1 MAKVQILNL
10 THFNIG
16 FIIYLIVYLLRKMF
30 MKFIKFSP
38 FLLILIIQCFVISC
52 ATDSNNE
59 ELNINGE
66 FNLEAFENAELYS
79 IKERGGFL
87 MVGNDSGLFAKQK
100 TEDTWFGL
108 IDEEVSIRAFEI
120 ISENEIIATLYF
132 NNQDSATIGRTTNFG
147 ESWLPYR
154 NGFDPVYNS
163 IPTIMEQ
170 SKNDDNT
177 MYAGG
182 SILRVAKSTDNAENW
197 NIVFGSW
204 EGFGSIFFV
213 KSTPENLWTGGSSAT
228 FHPLL
233 YKSKDEGST
242 WGEISVIENIKAI
255 ARDVKDIND
264 YVFVGLSGNIPAANI
279 IRRSEDNGETWETV
293 FEGAGIYSFTQSSRN
308 ADIIYASGRN
318 STGTLFFLVSDD
330 FGDTWQTIALEDNP
344 GEIHVNDM
352 VSVMEDGQE
361 VIYLGTNKGL
371 YSFTVE

>member
-1 MAKVQILNL
+1 
-10 THFNIG
+10 
-16 FIIYLIVYLLRKMF
+16 
-30 MKFIKFSP
+30 
-38 FLLILIIQCFVISC
+38 
-52 ATDSNNE
+52 
-59 ELNINGE
+59 
-66 FNLEAFENAELYS
+66 
-79 IKERGGFL
+79 